1 MANKRFYADLRS
13 KAKRANQRMLRL
25 EREGITSAA
34 YQAAQAKLEVL
45 GRQASGDKGRRFSES
60 GKATYNEMRLQSMI
74 LDEFLNAVTSTV
86 SGTKQYYEDVWETS
100 NEEYDLD
107 EAGITKEEWLDFWDN
122 MPDRKERLYGSDQI
136 IAIIRAYEIK
146 NGDLK
151 DKDKMTMEEIAN
163 EIQSSRS
170 LKAAYKNLG
179 LSSKEVLNARPLQ

>member
-1 MANKRFYADLRS
+1 
-13 KAKRANQRMLRL
+13 
-25 EREGITSAA
+25 
-34 YQAAQAKLEVL
+34 
-45 GRQASGDKGRRFSES
+45 
-60 GKATYNEMRLQSMI
+60 
-74 LDEFLNAVTSTV
+74 
-86 SGTKQYYEDVWETS
+86 
-100 NEEYDLD
+100 
-107 EAGITKEEWLDFWDN
+107 